1 MMLSKKTRPVTTA
14 VTPISV
20 ERCASEDAMDMRVEF
35 YKGAEGRLCG
45 WVAAPPKRRAFQGST
60 MAAGRD
66 VPHDLTQ
73 FVIERAL
80 DVRDGFWG
88 LLAHGA
94 WFASVPGRRPT
105 LPGRALARTHRAALM
120 AVEGVVNGHYLAWQ
134 RGEATPVGPALDEM
148 LVRWRALAE
157 GERLVVQWSVHPLPG
172 DAVQGRVHRASRRA
186 RAITRPNVR

>member
-1 MMLSKKTRPVTTA
+1 
-14 VTPISV
+14 
-20 ERCASEDAMDMRVEF
+20 
-35 YKGAEGRLCG
+35 
-45 WVAAPPKRRAFQGST
+45 

-80 DVRDGFWG
+80 DVRDGFWA

-105 LPGRALARTHRAALM
+105 GPGRALARTHRDALM
-120 AVEGVVNGHYLAWQ
+120 AVEGLVNGHYLAWQ

-148 LVRWRALAE
+148 LARWRALRE
-157 GERLVVQWSVHPLPG
+157 GERLVLQWPVHPLTG
-172 DAVQGRVHRASRRA
+172 VVARRRGHRASRRA
-186 RAITRPNVR
+186 DPRPRQTV